1 MADSPTTENK
11 AAPAEQVKRNT
22 IVIGIS
28 GPSSS
33 GKTTLARLLRTVFTP
48 EEKAETGPGYADSGP
63 IGKYAPNGGS
73 DRDKKDLSVFI
84 VHEDDFYKPDDQIPV
99 TTTASGQRVQ
109 DWDTIGA
116 LDVRQL
122 SSTLSYVHTRGTLPP
137 RLKSKEDLNAVTDSG
152 VDDDTIRRIRGN
164 VTRRLEDILSDGHT
178 KGIRQQSKE
187 SGGDSL
193 SLSLAFL
200 EGFLLY
206 APPDDD
212 KHPLRDVHDHIHV
225 PLFLPAKYSVMKERR
240 EGRTGYVTIGPAP
253 TPELNPQN
261 TSGSKESSDDGG
273 GGGGA
278 GDETKAFEED
288 DDSLPPGNFWT
299 DPPGYVDDIVWP
311 RYISDHA
318 WLLLPD
324 PEVSR
329 SLEQLKIEVGEGEDV
344 REDVG
349 VLVAPGKGGA
359 SMTELLEWGVREVL
373 LEIERVARPFF
384 TFRHNSILTILGR
397 QALSVIVPTV
407 GFWWKP
413 FESVSWGSAE
423 TQFFR
428 IGDSRDSNALR
439 SCILQAG
446 PGSQE
451 AEDRFI
457 IKATGQS
464 RHQSREIRSKFGQS
478 IPSNH
483 DLLERMVR
491 LTVLPLQTAT
501 TLINLFCGSLV
512 FAQYEDRSP
521 LASGDLGWKIT
532 TQSGTKSAMRIICG
546 SGETVTKSE
555 SYYTCCPTTVKAPC
569 ALPTACSGNTL
580 LYADGKKQDCKNN
593 LCASVLLY
601 ERAPSENL
609 LGTQLV
615 CRYGQLGDASPW
627 TVYRNFPD
635 STASTFSTGS
645 NATDAAPAPTAG
657 LPQVTNSDS
666 PVPPSPERPSSK
678 AWMAGVVV
686 GILAGV
692 TLIVLLGFCIARRKF
707 QWKPSLP
714 KDDDTAPV
722 NRPSADDKEDAYST
736 DQAVELNGYGRAELH
751 FDQRPVELSH
761 FGTNVVE
768 MPVQHDRGFV
778 AELDGATSQRWHG

>member
-11 AAPAEQVKRNT
+11 VAPAEQVKRNT
-22 IVIGIS
+22 IVVGIS

-33 GKTTLARLLRTVFTP
+33 GKTTLARLLRTVFKP
-48 EEKAETGPGYADSGP
+48 EEKAETCPGYAGSGP
-63 IGKYAPNGGS
+63 IGKNAPNGGS

-122 SSTLSYVHTRGTLPP
+122 SSALSYVHTHGTLPP

-164 VTRRLEDILSDGHT
+164 VTLKLEDILSEGHT
-178 KGIRQQSKE
+178 KGIRQGSKE

-212 KHPLRDVHDHIHV
+212 KHPLRAVHDHIHV

-261 TSGSKESSDDGG
+261 TSGSKESNVDGG

-278 GDETKAFEED
+278 DDETNAFEED
-288 DDSLPPGNFWT
+288 DGSIPPGNFWT

-329 SLEQLKIEVGEGEDV
+329 SLEELKIAVGEGEDV

-359 SMTELLEWGVREVL
+359 GMTELLEWGVKEVL
-373 LEIERVARPFF
+373 LEIERVARTFF
-384 TFRHNSILTILGR
+384 NFRHNSI
-397 QALSVIVPTV
+397 VIVLAACSSPTGQRDRDWALFRLL
-407 GFWWKP
+407 GFDGSLLRAFQIQMP
-413 FESVSWGSAE
+413 FEAE
-423 TQFFR
+423 FYKL
-428 IGDSRDSNALR
+428 ALD
-439 SCILQAG
+439 
-446 PGSQE
+446 PE
-451 AEDRFI
+451 
-457 IKATGQS
+457 
-464 RHQSREIRSKFGQS
+464 RSKFGQS
-478 IPSNH
+478 VVIH

-491 LTVLPLQTAT
+491 LTVLPLRTVT
-501 TLINLFCGSLV
+501 TLINLFCGRLV

-532 TQSGTKSAMRIICG
+532 TQSGTKSALRIICG

-555 SYYTCCPTTVKAPC
+555 SYYTCCPTSVKAPC
-569 ALPTACSGNTL
+569 ALPTTCSGNTL
-580 LYADGKKQDCKNN
+580 LYADGKKQACKNN

-635 STASTFSTGS
+635 TTASTFSTRS
-645 NATDAAPAPTAG
+645 TATDTAPAPTAG

-666 PVPPSPERPSSK
+666 PDPPSPERPSSK

-692 TLIVLLGFCIARRKF
+692 TLIVLLGFCVAHRKF
-707 QWKPSLP
+707 QRKPSLT

-761 FGTNVVE
+761 FGTNVIE
-768 MPVQHDRGFV
+768 MPAQHDQGFV